1 MQSVWRVQRATLS
14 RGMSATFSH
23 LELAF
28 KQSPSGVLSVKRAG
42 CFTVA
47 LLTSHR
53 EDERKDADLIVKG
66 FEHRT
71 VIKNHNG
78 SYCLAAS

>member
-1 MQSVWRVQRATLS
+1 MN
-14 RGMSATFSH
+14 ATFSH

-28 KQSPSGVLSVKRAG
+28 KHSPSGVLSAKRAG

-53 EDERKDADLIVKG
+53 EDELKDADLIVQG
-66 FEHRT
+66 FGHLT
-71 VIKNHNG
+71 VSKNHNG

>member
-1 MQSVWRVQRATLS
+1 MCTIPCP
-14 RGMSATFSH
+14 FFH

-28 KQSPSGVLSVKRAG
+28 KQSSSGVLSAKRAG

-53 EDERKDADLIVKG
+53 EDERKDADLIVQG
-66 FEHRT
+66 FEHRI